1 MASTQR
7 WFVGLAIWA
16 LCLAAA
22 PISFAQEHWV
32 ATWAAAPQETRAFP
46 FGPPAPAAPA
56 QPTAATQQPA
66 APAPPPPIM
75 SFQNQ
80 TVRMIVRTS
89 IGGRR
94 VRVELSNVVGTKPLL
109 VGAAHVGLREKDSTI
124 VTGTDRALA
133 FSGKPSFTIPPGAQA
148 LSDAVDLNVPPLSD
162 LAISLYL
169 PGETGLPTI
178 HGTGLHTTYIA
189 PGDMASSAAIANPAM
204 TRAAWYY
211 ISGVHVAAPADTGL
225 IVAFG
230 DSITDGATSTVD
242 ADKSWPSQFARRVIA
257 NAATANLAV
266 VNEGI
271 SGNRVL
277 RDLVGANALAR
288 LDRDV
293 FSQPGV
299 KWMTLMEG
307 INDIGRAT
315 GRGAPAS
322 EAVTADEVVA
332 GLRQIVER
340 AHLHGIKVL
349 GATLTP
355 YEGAAYYSETGE
367 AMRQAVNRWIRT
379 GGAFDAVV
387 DFDAVVRDPANALQI
402 KPDFNIRDHLHP
414 NDAGY
419 AAMAEAID
427 LSLFAA
433 SRPGAASAR

>member
-1 MASTQR
+1 MASPQGSS
-7 WFVGLAIWA
+7 VGLA
-16 LCLAAA
+16 LAALVLSLA
-22 PISFAQEHWV
+22 SVTFAQEHWV
-32 ATWAAAPQETRAFP
+32 ATWAAAPQETRAFT
-46 FGPPAPAAPA
+46 PPPG
-56 QPTAATQQPA
+56 QPA
-66 APAPPPPIM
+66 AQPGATNQQPVAPPPPPPIM

-80 TVRMIVRTS
+80 TVRMVVRTS
-89 IGGRR
+89 LGGRR
-94 VRVELSNVVGTKPLL
+94 LRVELSNAFGTKPLT
-109 VGAAHVGLREKDSTI
+109 VGSAHVALREKDSVI
-124 VTGTDRALA
+124 VTGTDRPLA

-148 LSDAVDLNVPPLSD
+148 LSDAVELNVPPLSD

-169 PGETGLPTI
+169 SGETGLPTM

-189 PGDMASSAAIANPAM
+189 SGDMAGAAAIANPTT

-211 ISGVHVAAPADTGL
+211 ISGVHVAAPTDAGV

-257 NAATANLAV
+257 NPAIANLAV
-266 VNEGI
+266 INEGI

-277 RDLVGANALAR
+277 RDLAGANALAR

-322 EAVTADEVVA
+322 EAVTADELIA
-332 GLRQIVER
+332 GLRQIVEG
-340 AHLHGIKVL
+340 AHLRGIKVL

-355 YEGAAYYSETGE
+355 YEGAAYYSETGD
-367 AMRQAVNRWIRT
+367 AIRQEVNRWIRT

-387 DFDAVVRDPANALQI
+387 DFDAVVKDPANALQI

-427 LSLFAA
+427 LSIFGGGRA
-433 SRPGAASAR
+433 GAASAR

>member
-1 MASTQR
+1 MASTKG
-7 WFVGLAIWA
+7 WFSGLAVWA
-16 LCLAAA
+16 LVLAPA
-22 PISFAQEHWV
+22 PLTFAQEHWV
-32 ATWAAAPQETRAFP
+32 ATWAAAPQETRAFTP
-46 FGPPAPAAPA
+46 PPGPPAA
-56 QPTAATQQPA
+56 QPGAPSQQPA
-66 APAPPPPIM
+66 APPPPPPIM

-94 VRVELSNVVGTKPLL
+94 LRVELSNAFGTKPLT
-109 VGAAHVGLREKDSTI
+109 VGAAHVALREKDSAI
-124 VTGTDRALA
+124 VTGTDRPLA

-169 PGETGLPTI
+169 PGETGLPTM

-189 PGDMASSAAIANPAM
+189 SGDMAGAAAITNPAM
-204 TRAAWYY
+204 TRPAWYY
-211 ISGVHVAAPADTGL
+211 ISGLHVAAPVGTGL

-242 ADKSWPSQFARRVIA
+242 SDKSWPSQFARRVLA
-257 NAATANLAV
+257 NQATQNIAV

-277 RDLVGANALAR
+277 RDLAGTNALAR

-315 GRGAPAS
+315 GRGAPATD
-322 EAVTADEVVA
+322 AVTADEVIA

-387 DFDAVVRDPANALQI
+387 DFDAVVRDPSNALQI

-419 AAMAEAID
+419 QAMAEAID
-427 LSLFAA
+427 LAIFGGGRLASVAA
-433 SRPGAASAR
+433 R

>member
-7 WFVGLAIWA
+7 WSAGPAIWA
-16 LCLAAA
+16 LVLAWA
-22 PISFAQEHWV
+22 PLAFAQEHWV
-32 ATWAAAPQETRAFP
+32 ATWAAAPQETRAFAA
-46 FGPPAPAAPA
+46 PPPAAPTSPVPQGTNN
-56 QPTAATQQPA
+56 QP
-66 APAPPPPIM
+66 PAPPPPIM

-80 TVRMIVRTS
+80 TVRMILRTS

-94 VRVELSNVVGTKPLL
+94 LRVELSNAFGTKPLM
-109 VGAAHVGLREKDSTI
+109 VGAAHVALREKDSAI
-124 VTGTDRALA
+124 VTGTDRSLA
-133 FSGKPSFTIPPGAQA
+133 FSGKPSFTIPPGAQV
-148 LSDAVDLNVPPLSD
+148 LSDAVDLTVPPLSD
-162 LAISLYL
+162 LSISLYL
-169 PGETGLPTI
+169 PGDTGLPTM

-189 PGDMASSAAIANPAM
+189 SGDMASAAAITNPVM
-204 TRAAWYY
+204 TRPAWYY
-211 ISGVHVAAPADTGL
+211 ISGVHVAAPADSGL

-242 ADKSWPSQFARRVIA
+242 ADKSWPSQFARRVLA
-257 NAATANLAV
+257 NPATANLAV

-277 RDLVGANALAR
+277 RDIAGANALAR

-299 KWMTLMEG
+299 KWMTVMEG

-315 GRGAPAS
+315 GRGAQAS
-322 EAVTADEVVA
+322 DAVTADEVIA

-340 AHLHGIKVL
+340 AHLHGVKVL

-367 AMRQAVNRWIRT
+367 GMRQAVNRWIRT

-387 DFDAVVRDPANALQI
+387 DFDAVVKDPANALQI

-419 AAMAEAID
+419 QAMAEAID
-427 LSLFAA
+427 LAIFGGGRAA
-433 SRPGAASAR
+433 AR

>member
-1 MASTQR
+1 MASKQG
-7 WFVGLAIWA
+7 WSVGLA
-16 LCLAAA
+16 LAALVVSLA
-22 PISFAQEHWV
+22 PVTFAQEHWV
-32 ATWAAAPQETRAFP
+32 ATWAAAPQETRAFT
-46 FGPPAPAAPA
+46 PPPG
-56 QPTAATQQPA
+56 QPA
-66 APAPPPPIM
+66 AQPGATNQQPVAPPPPPIM

-80 TVRMIVRTS
+80 TVRMVVRTS
-89 IGGRR
+89 LGGRR
-94 VRVELSNVVGTKPLL
+94 LRVELSNAFGTKPLT
-109 VGAAHVGLREKDSTI
+109 VGSAHVALREKDSAI
-124 VTGTDRALA
+124 VTGTDRPLA

-148 LSDAVDLNVPPLSD
+148 LSDAVELNVPPLSD

-169 PGETGLPTI
+169 SGETGLPTM

-189 PGDMASSAAIANPAM
+189 SGDMAGAAAIANPTT

-211 ISGVHVAAPADTGL
+211 ISGVHVAAPADAGV

-230 DSITDGATSTVD
+230 DSITDGTTSTVD
-242 ADKSWPSQFARRVIA
+242 SDKSWPSQFARRVIA
-257 NAATANLAV
+257 NPATANLAV
-266 VNEGI
+266 INEGI

-277 RDLVGANALAR
+277 RDLAGANALAR

-322 EAVTADEVVA
+322 DAVTADEVIA

-340 AHLHGIKVL
+340 AHLRGIKVL

-355 YEGAAYYSETGE
+355 YEGAAYYSETGD
-367 AMRQAVNRWIRT
+367 ALRQAVNRWIRT
-379 GGAFDAVV
+379 SGAFDAVV
-387 DFDAVVRDPANALQI
+387 DFDAVVKDPANAVQI

-427 LSLFAA
+427 LSIFGGGRA
-433 SRPGAASAR
+433 GAASAR